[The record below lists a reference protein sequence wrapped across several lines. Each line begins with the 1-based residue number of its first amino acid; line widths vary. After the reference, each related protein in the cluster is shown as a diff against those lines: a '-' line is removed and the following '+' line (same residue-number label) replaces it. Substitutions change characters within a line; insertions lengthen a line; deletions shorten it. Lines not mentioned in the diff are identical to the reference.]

1 MSSMLSAAPLS
12 KEQLGAMLLN
22 ILHGTDNNERRAIE
36 AQLIS
41 SLSDPTNL
49 FSLVHLLM
57 DQGNVPTGVRHLAA
71 VLLRKRILTLWKAL
85 DEPTKVEIKALFLQ
99 QLGNEESKVVR
110 FAIAH
115 IVTRI
120 AKVGWDGGDDG
131 EKNAGWPELVQAIRV
146 AADDPRPAMREL
158 SMVLLFS
165 VCEVFSDA
173 NALTSLAAETVVRG
187 VMDEEEVVC
196 RAAIK
201 AGMTLLP
208 CLCGKV
214 ALRREFLSHLIPQC
228 IAQLTRYC
236 TLKEKVG
243 LCVMFLDLLEECLE
257 ELSTAKQAALLTT
270 LIQAVLDLLL
280 HRGVHLLIREN
291 CGSFLGKVVQKKK
304 PKFVISHGFL
314 PLFVRAGGQL
324 MAEDAS
330 VGTLDSD
337 VIKNNRII
345 GEGEGDEDTFTG
357 NVERSDAMDGEDFD
371 DDEEVDMLNA
381 QNACMIGR
389 QLLSALSSSLSSKTF
404 THEVMAM
411 VNELKLL
418 VSEAPST
425 ALSGVAIPIP
435 SISPSSSS
443 SCYPYPKKSIIFTLA
458 SLSESNPGYLRRRVG
473 EIVQLTEE
481 YLIDPDP
488 ITREAVSASLPWF
501 CMHLQPEIITHHQR
515 LFPILIPLLEDKT
528 DRVRRQAALALE
540 VLCEHTA
547 DHLEPYIHP
556 LVHTIL
562 LHLSTSSLPTQ
573 KNMCSVLSS
582 IAASKTQSFQP
593 FAPQVLELLLQA
605 VQMTAPNAL
614 PLRARAVETVGVVA
628 VSMGK
633 EAFLPYLPH
642 FIGHV
647 VDNFKQEDPLL
658 REYSFGFL
666 CNVCEMLQQDF
677 LPYMEDT
684 IQCAIHT
691 IEQDRSIYK
700 NKHLLTKDAPSL
712 GQFSSRPFRL
722 PEEHELQTKNSHY
735 DPASGT
741 AMTSTSSPFSG
752 GGEEVEV
759 NTESDE
765 EGSEEEIHMRV
776 RTADVE
782 EKSAAVYAIGV
793 VAKVMQEAMGDE
805 RLTICWETLAALDEH
820 FYPEIRANA
829 LIALG
834 KLATAAHGSGGV
846 VVKTFSNDTL
856 RAFTRRLVDTLLY
869 QMLLPCIE
877 NEQEKDVV
885 LAALETLTSLLQYF
899 GPQCLLFGPDDV
911 IRDCIQL
918 MRVKMPCQKD
928 DVEESEVEDSG
939 EEELD
944 DGAEKGKNGD
954 AKEKKEENGMAMFD
968 TDDLVVGSETNVAS
982 WTTSLDP
989 SRILQNVTLPED
1001 HDDELMD
1008 GAMDA
1013 LEAVFEVYQEQAI
1026 PYARYVI
1033 PLLLLYA
1040 DPSVRPS
1047 EDVIMAVGTFACLLQ
1062 SMGAAACENYF
1073 ETAMQVAA
1081 GVMQHS
1087 EESSAR
1093 SNAAYTLKVLLEN
1106 CPERFS
1112 PENGAYLLQTMEL
1125 LWTIVSAGTETSSSG
1140 EIENGACDTDGKGK
1154 EEIPEAVDNAVS
1166 ATCSLVRCLP
1176 SCILPLETILPV
1188 LFSHLPMRVDQTEN
1202 KNAVHTLVYLYA
1214 SPSTQRL
1221 LQEQATSPTWLPAFF
1236 QATLSMLQSRTVAAE
1251 EKNNLAAE
1259 GVQVFMTNYPSL
1271 WMQAPG
1277 DLQNLISQWQA
1288 SSSVP

>member
-1 MSSMLSAAPLS
+1 MLQS
-12 KEQLGAMLLN
+12 
-22 ILHGTDNNERRAIE
+22 ILHGTDNNERRAVE

-41 SLSDPTNL
+41 SLSDATTL

-57 DQGNVPTGVRHLAA
+57 DQVNVPTGVRHLAA

-85 DEPTKVEIKALFLQ
+85 DDSTKVEIKALFLQ
-99 QLGNEESKVVR
+99 QLGNEETKVVR

-120 AKVGWDGGDDG
+120 AKVGWDAEEDGG
-131 EKNAGWPELVQAIRV
+131 KSAGWPELVQAIRV

-165 VCEVFSDA
+165 VCEVFADE
-173 NALTSLAAETVVRG
+173 NALANLAAETVVRG

-201 AGMTLLP
+201 AGITLLP
-208 CLCGKV
+208 CLYGKA

-236 TLKEKVG
+236 VVREKVG

-257 ELSTAKQAALLTT
+257 EVSAAKQAALLTT
-270 LIQAVLDLLL
+270 LIQAILDFLL

-291 CGSFLGKVVQKKK
+291 CGSFLAKVVQQKQ
-304 PKFVISHGFL
+304 KFALSHGFL
-314 PLFVRAGGQL
+314 PLLVRAGGQL

-330 VGTLDSD
+330 VGTLDGD
-337 VIKNNRII
+337 VVKNSRII
-345 GEGEGDEDTFTG
+345 GEGDEDTSAG
-357 NVERSDAMDGEDFD
+357 DGEGGDDAMGGEDDD

-411 VNELKLL
+411 VEELKLL
-418 VSEAPST
+418 VSTAPSNVLP
-425 ALSGVAIPIP
+425 ADPISIP
-435 SISPSSSS
+435 SSPPLSSSSSS

-473 EIVQLTEE
+473 EVVQLTEQ
-481 YLIDPDP
+481 YLTDPDP
-488 ITREAVSASLPWF
+488 VTREAVSASLPWF
-501 CMHLQPEIITHHQR
+501 CLHLQPEVLTHHQR
-515 LFPILIPLLEDKT
+515 LFPILIPLLEDNT

-540 VLCEHTA
+540 VLCEHAA
-547 DHLEPYIHP
+547 DYLEPYVHP
-556 LVHTIL
+556 LVTTIL
-562 LHLSTSSLPTQ
+562 LHLSTSSLLTQ

-582 IAASKTQSFQP
+582 IAAAKTQSFQP
-593 FAPQVLELLLQA
+593 FAAAVLELLLQA

-628 VSMGK
+628 ISMGK
-633 EAFLPYLPH
+633 EAFSPYLPH

-647 VDNFKQEDPLL
+647 VDNFKQDDPLL

-666 CNVCEMLQQDF
+666 CNVCEMLEQDF

-691 IEQDRSIYK
+691 IEQDRSVYK

-712 GQFSSRPFRL
+712 GQFPSRPFRL
-722 PEEHELQTKNSHY
+722 SEDQALQTKSHHY
-735 DPASGT
+735 DPETGIAMPSAASPT
-741 AMTSTSSPFSG
+741 AG
-752 GGEEVEV
+752 AGGEKEKPSD
-759 NTESDE
+759 SDE

-776 RTADVE
+776 RTADIE

-793 VAKVMQEAMGDE
+793 VAKVMGAAMGDE
-805 RLTICWETLAALDEH
+805 RLTICWETLAALDDH

-834 KLATAAHGSGGV
+834 KLATASHGNGGV
-846 VVKTFSNDTL
+846 VEKLFSSDTL

-885 LAALETLTSLLQYF
+885 QAALETLTSLLQFF

-911 IRDCIQL
+911 IRDCIQI

-928 DVEESEVEDSG
+928 DLEESEGEDS
-939 EEELD
+939 EEDLD
-944 DGAEKGKNGD
+944 HDGGEKGKSGD
-954 AKEKKEENGMAMFD
+954 VHEKREDGMAMFE
-968 TDDLVVGSETNVAS
+968 TDALQVGSDTNVAS
-982 WTTSLDP
+982 WTTTLDP
-989 SRILQNVTLPED
+989 SRILQHVNLPED
-1001 HDDELMD
+1001 HDDEVLEGTMD
-1008 GAMDA
+1008 C
-1013 LEAVFEVYQEQAI
+1013 LEAVFEVYHQQAI
-1026 PYARYVI
+1026 PYAKYVI
-1033 PLLLLYA
+1033 PLLLRYA
-1040 DPSVRPS
+1040 DPSERSS
-1047 EDVIMAVGTFACLLQ
+1047 EDVVMAVGTFACLLE
-1062 SMGAAACENYF
+1062 SMGTAACESYF

-1106 CPERFS
+1106 CPERFH
-1112 PENGAYLLQTMEL
+1112 PENGAYLQQTMAL
-1125 LWTIVSAGTETSSSG
+1125 LWAIVRAGTETASSG
-1140 EIENGACDTDGKGK
+1140 GVENGVCGTEGNQK

-1176 SCILPLETILPV
+1176 PFHLPLETILPV

-1214 SPSTQRL
+1214 SPSTQVL

-1236 QATLSMLQSRTVAAE
+1236 HATLLMLQSRSVPAN
-1251 EKNNLAAE
+1251 EKNMLAAE
-1259 GVQVFMTNYPSL
+1259 GVQVFMTNYPSM
-1271 WMQAPG
+1271 WMQAPE
-1277 DLQNLISQWQA
+1277 DLQNLIGQWQA
-1288 SSSVP
+1288 SSSVA